1 MIDMRS
7 FRILRRVL
15 AGAAVLLVLAV
26 VADKA
31 TAQSYPSKPIRM
43 IVPFAPGGA
52 DIVARLVAD
61 RMSASLGQPVI
72 VDNRPGAGGTTGT
85 RATGLADPD
94 GYTLTLASPGQMTV
108 APAVR
113 KNLEYDPVRDFAP
126 VALIAVSPF
135 VLAINPK
142 LPVRSVQELVAYAKA
157 NPGKI
162 NFASPGGGTTSQLF
176 GELLKQYSGIDIVHV
191 PYRGSAPAIVDL
203 VAGQVHMYFDNLRNI
218 QPFAR
223 DGRLRAL
230 AVTTESRAAE
240 TPELP
245 TMIESGLAGFSGFYW
260 NGVLAP
266 SRTPAGIVERLN
278 AVLNENLKSTEMR
291 QTITKLGM
299 EPKGGTPRDFA
310 ALIEAEI
317 KKWTA
322 VAKAAK
328 VTIE

>member
-1 MIDMRS
+1 MIDMR
-7 FRILRRVL
+7 IIRRVL
-15 AGAAVLLVLAV
+15 AAVAVLLVGTA
-26 VADKA
+26 VADKV

-43 IVPFAPGGA
+43 IVPFTPGGA

-61 RMSASLGQPVI
+61 RMSAALGQPVI
-72 VDNRPGAGGTTGT
+72 VDNRPGGGGTVGT
-85 RATGLADPD
+85 KAASLAEAD

-113 KNLEYDPVRDFAP
+113 KNLEYDPVKDFAP

-142 LPVRSVQELVAYAKA
+142 LPVKSVQELIAYAKA
-157 NPGKI
+157 NPGKL
-162 NFASPGGGTTSQLF
+162 NFASPGAGTTSQLF
-176 GELLKQYSGIDIVHV
+176 GELLKQRGIDIVHV
-191 PYRGSAPAIVDL
+191 PYRGSAPALVDL

-266 SRTPAGIVERLN
+266 ARTPAGIVERLN
-278 AVLNENLKSTEMR
+278 AVINESLKSTEMR
-291 QTITKLGM
+291 QTIIKLGM

-310 ALIEAEI
+310 VLIEAEI

-322 VAKAAK
+322 VARAAN